1 MSGPGKKYE
10 VGYKRPPKA
19 TRWKKG
25 QSGRPGRR
33 SSPRSD
39 SIIEMIDALL
49 LAPVKI
55 TLNGEPKQVPALEA
69 ILERL
74 WMKGIA
80 GDRQATDV
88 YMRYQE
94 LALRKIERKVE
105 IIFTDSDYTTA
116 LAAQPPSEGPDD
128 ER

>member
-1 MSGPGKKYE
+1 MSGPGKKYG

-94 LALRKIERKVE
+94 LALRKIERQRLYYG
-105 IIFTDSDYTTA
+105 FCRSTSFRR
-116 LAAQPPSEGPDD
+116 PG
-128 ER
+128 R